1 MERLAGHKRGGL
13 SRHAKLQKDFAVERN
28 LAGKM
33 AAVIG
38 QEHRVVGRH
47 MDAMS
52 PRVLAFAPRA
62 EEVAGAVEDH
72 HRMLA
77 AIEDVDIILAVDAD
91 PAVLFE
97 RPAVGKFSPIG
108 IDPVSVVSVSHDHR
122 DIPSRGYFGLPA
134 I

>member
-1 MERLAGHKRGGL
+1 MI
-13 SRHAKLQKDFAVERN
+13 V
-28 LAGKM
+28 
-33 AAVIG
+33 G

-91 PAVLFE
+91 PADFFE
-97 RPAVGKFSPIG
+97 RPALGKFRPIG
-108 IDPVSVVSVSHDHR
+108 IDPISVVSASHDHR
-122 DIPSRGYFGLPA
+122 DIPSRSCFGLPPV
-134 I
+134 